1 MPEGRRAR
9 HRDTSL
15 VSSAA
20 RAIDPADRS
29 LGMLTANLLTVVA
42 GGPLAAV
49 LAAAWAA
56 RWGWAS
62 LAAGVYGLLDAKLLL
77 LTVLPGIAAHELV
90 HAVAWAAAARRPLGA
105 IEVGIRWRSLAP
117 YAHPREPM
125 PAGAYRVGAVMPLL
139 LLGVVPAL
147 AAIAAGA
154 PRLMAW
160 GLFFV
165 FTAGGDVLV
174 LWLIR
179 RVPAGRLVE
188 DHPTRVGCRLVG
200 GPAERRAAGRVGG
213 SDGRAVR

>member
-1 MPEGRRAR
+1 M
-9 HRDTSL
+9 
-15 VSSAA
+15 SSAA
-20 RAIDPADRS
+20 GAIDRADYS
-29 LGMLTANLLTVVA
+29 LGMLSANLLTVVA

-56 RWGWAS
+56 RWGWVS
-62 LAAGVYGLLDAKLLL
+62 LAAGVYGLLDARVLLL
-77 LTVLPGIAAHELV
+77 AVLPGIAAHELI
-90 HAVAWAAAARRPLGA
+90 HAVAWALAARRPLRA
-105 IEVGIRWRSLAP
+105 IEVGVRWRSLAP

-125 PAGAYRVGAVMPLL
+125 PARAYRVGAVMPLL
-139 LLGVVPAL
+139 LLGVAPSL

-165 FTAGGDVLV
+165 FTAGGDMIV

-179 RVPAGRLVE
+179 RVAAGTLVE
-188 DHPTRVGCRLVG
+188 DHPTRVGCLV
-200 GPAERRAAGRVGG
+200 AGRQAGGLAGGGSGG

>member
-1 MPEGRRAR
+1 M
-9 HRDTSL
+9 
-15 VSSAA
+15 SSAA
-20 RAIDPADRS
+20 GAIDRADYS

-42 GGPLAAV
+42 GGPLAAM

-56 RWGWAS
+56 RWGWVS
-62 LAAGVYGLLDAKLLL
+62 LAAGVYGLLDARVLLL
-77 LTVLPGIAAHELV
+77 AVLPGIAAHELI
-90 HAVAWAAAARRPLGA
+90 HAVAWAIAARRPLGA
-105 IEVGIRWRSLAP
+105 IEVGVRWRSLAP

-125 PAGAYRVGAVMPLL
+125 PAGAYRIGAVMPLL
-139 LLGVVPAL
+139 LLGVAPSL

-165 FTAGGDVLV
+165 FTAGGDMIV

-179 RVPAGRLVE
+179 RVAGGTLVE
-188 DHPTRVGCRLVG
+188 DHPTRVGCLV
-200 GPAERRAAGRVGG
+200 AGRQAGGRAGGGSGG